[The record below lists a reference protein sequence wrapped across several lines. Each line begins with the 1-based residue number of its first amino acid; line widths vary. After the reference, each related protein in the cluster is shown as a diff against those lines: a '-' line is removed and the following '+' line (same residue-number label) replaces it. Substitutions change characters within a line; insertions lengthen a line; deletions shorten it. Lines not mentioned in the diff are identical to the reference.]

1 MTDTRK
7 PTRRGKQKPEKP
19 LIKAEKRDYLLSLPV
34 PEKTPSNICIDCA
47 HARLIRY
54 CESEGDKVLSWTE
67 GLCGAQFNR
76 SILSVVMTCELFEK
90 IATETP

>member
-1 MTDTRK
+1 MTDTPK

-19 LIKAEKRDYLLSLPV
+19 LITAEKRDYLLSVPV
-34 PEKTPSNICIDCA
+34 PEKTPPHICLDCN

-54 CESEGDKVLSWTE
+54 CESAGDEVLSWTE
-67 GLCGAQFNR
+67 SLCSVQFNR
-76 SILSVVMTCELFEK
+76 SIEAAVMTCELFEK